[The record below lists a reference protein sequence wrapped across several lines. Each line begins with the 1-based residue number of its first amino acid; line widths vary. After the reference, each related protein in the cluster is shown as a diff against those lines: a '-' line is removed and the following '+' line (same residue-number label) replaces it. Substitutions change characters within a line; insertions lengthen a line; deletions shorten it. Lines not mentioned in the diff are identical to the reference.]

1 MNPSHLCQII
11 LKSDREISG
20 YGQLEQNVI
29 FAYHM
34 VRQTPLIALPP
45 PRFPDKYMDVISK
58 DEPFRC
64 ESFSF
69 FEQLGRK
76 LIFFFL
82 HKRSIF
88 CSFPNFFLEIQYPLF
103 SLIKMSSESLVYLQ
117 YWSSYLIFEIR
128 VQTFLAR
135 L

>member
-1 MNPSHLCQII
+1 
-11 LKSDREISG
+11 
-20 YGQLEQNVI
+20 
-29 FAYHM
+29 
-34 VRQTPLIALPP
+34 
-45 PRFPDKYMDVISK
+45 MDVISK

-88 CSFPNFFLEIQYPLF
+88 AVFPIFPGNSIPTLF
-103 SLIKMSSESLVYLQ
+103 
-117 YWSSYLIFEIR
+117 
-128 VQTFLAR
+128 TN
-135 L
+135 